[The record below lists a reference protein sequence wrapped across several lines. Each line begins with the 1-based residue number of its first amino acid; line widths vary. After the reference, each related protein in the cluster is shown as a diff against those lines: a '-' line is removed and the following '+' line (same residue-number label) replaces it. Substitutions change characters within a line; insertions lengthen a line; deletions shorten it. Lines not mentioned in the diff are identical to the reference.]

1 MKIGLIG
8 YFGSGAYSDDLI
20 EYVTKSLLL
29 EVEPNIQ
36 FDSTILRKGHLGSNP
51 DYLNKFDLLI
61 HCGGSL
67 LGKCTHYPIRNI
79 TQWADKVET
88 PLAVFGMG
96 YRYEPDKEPLTT
108 TMKERINTLF
118 DKSEIVTVRG
128 HYTVK
133 HLKENNI
140 DTSKINSLADPVM
153 ACSLK
158 FPPIL
163 KNIIAGN
170 VRNMPPVEVQHNS
183 TENVQK
189 LMAECYDW
197 LIEKYN
203 KELFL
208 LSFRHNIDTDND
220 ITGAQKTRELMKNKD
235 RVTTYAVGNFTNTIK
250 FMNNA
255 QFYFGQRLH
264 PTIYAA
270 TQGIPFVGVEY
281 QFDKMLD
288 WTSTV
293 GINNIIH
300 TKGSHLE
307 DFIEAHNRVESNVS
321 ILKKTMPKKVK
332 ELRETAKNIINL
344 A

>member
-20 EYVTKSLLL
+20 EHVTKRILL
-29 EVEPNIQ
+29 EVEPDIQ
-36 FDSTILRKGHLGSNP
+36 FDSTILSRGQLGSNP

-79 TQWADKVET
+79 SQWSNKVKT
-88 PLAVFGMG
+88 PLAVFGIG

-108 TMKERINTLF
+108 TMKERINILF
-118 DKSEIVTVRG
+118 DKAEIVTVRG
-128 HYTVK
+128 CYTVK
-133 HLKENNI
+133 HLKDNNI
-140 DTSKINSLADPVM
+140 DVSKISSLADPVI

-158 FPPIL
+158 FPPPL

-170 VRNMPPVEVQHNS
+170 VRNMPQVEVQHNS

-208 LSFRHNIDTDND
+208 LSFRHNIATDND
-220 ITGAQKTRELMKNKD
+220 ITGAQKTRELMRNKD
-235 RVTTYAVGNFTNTIK
+235 RVTTYAVGNFMNTLK
-250 FMNNA
+250 FMGNA
-255 QFYFGQRLH
+255 MFYFGQRLH

-293 GINNIIH
+293 GIDNIIH
-300 TKGSHLE
+300 TKDAKLE
-307 DFIEAHNRVESNVS
+307 DFIEAHNRVETNMD
-321 ILKKTMPKKVK
+321 ILRKTMPQKVK

-344 A
+344 V